1 MYGTHFNRNRITNVG
16 ISLVSNF
23 RSIAFL
29 IESNCSG
36 VLSAKHSGLG
46 ASCLCDL
53 LVYLSPNWLDFLGPE
68 LVLGVDILIVGI
80 S

>member
-1 MYGTHFNRNRITNVG
+1 MTNVG

-23 RSIAFL
+23 RSIVFL

-36 VLSAKHSGLG
+36 VFSAKHSGLG

-53 LVYLSPNWLDFLGPE
+53 PVYSPPNLLGFSSPE
-68 LVLGVDILIVGI
+68 LMLGVDILIVGM